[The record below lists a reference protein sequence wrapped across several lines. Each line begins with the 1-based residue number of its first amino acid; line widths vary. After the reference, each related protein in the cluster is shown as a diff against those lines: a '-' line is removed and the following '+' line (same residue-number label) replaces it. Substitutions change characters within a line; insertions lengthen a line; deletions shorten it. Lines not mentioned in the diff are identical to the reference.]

1 MIKLHQISKSYGKAR
16 ILTGISIAV
25 QPGEFMTFLGPSG
38 SGKTTCLRI
47 ISGFEHPDEGCIFL
61 GDRDITSDPPFQRD
75 VNQIFQ
81 SYALFPHLNVFE
93 NIAFGLKVKKLP
105 ANEIRRKVSRTIET
119 VALGG
124 TESRYPSQLSGGE
137 RQRVA
142 VARAI
147 ICEPKVL
154 LLDEPLSAL
163 DIKLQEQMKTELKAL
178 QKRLGITFIYVTHDQ
193 DHALTMSD
201 RIAVINEGRIE
212 QIGTPIDLYNRP
224 ATRFVASFI
233 GETNLLEADVLDV
246 NKSVTFRLEGGLLLE
261 TTRPNCNL
269 GNSATI
275 SLRPEKLRLSRAK
288 PAHQNS
294 FRCRVQETAFRG
306 ALQIVDVSTAGAIR
320 LRTFQGMEAKERL
333 PFEPG
338 DDLFCSIDAEDIT
351 LIEDQ

>member
-1 MIKLHQISKSYGKAR
+1 MIKLYQISKSFGKAR
-16 ILTGISIAV
+16 ILTDVSVTV
-25 QPGEFMTFLGPSG
+25 QQGEFMTFLGPSG
-38 SGKTTCLRI
+38 SGKTTCLRV
-47 ISGFEHPDEGCIFL
+47 ISGFEHPDEGRIFL
-61 GDRDITSDPPFQRD
+61 EDRDITSDPPFQRD

-93 NIAFGLKVKKLP
+93 NVAFGLRVKKLP
-105 ANEIRRKVSRTIET
+105 ASEIRRKVSRTIET
-119 VALGG
+119 VSLGG

-193 DHALTMSD
+193 DHALSMSD
-201 RIAVINEGRIE
+201 RIAVVNEGRLE
-212 QIGTPIDLYNRP
+212 QVGTPMDLYNHP

-246 NKSVTFRLEGGLLLE
+246 SESVTFRLEGGLLLE
-261 TTRPNCNL
+261 ATRPSCNL
-269 GNSATI
+269 GDSATI

-288 PAHQNS
+288 TAHPNS
-294 FRCRVQETAFRG
+294 FRCRVQETVFRG
-306 ALQIVDVSTAGAIR
+306 ALQVVDVSTAGSIR
-320 LRTFQGMEAKERL
+320 LRTFQGTETAERL
-333 PFEPG
+333 PFAPG
-338 DDLFCSIDAEDIT
+338 DNLFCTIDAEDIK
-351 LIEDQ
+351 LIGDQ